1 MTQSDKQ
8 PDPAPGDELPMPGAV
23 GSAGSPLA
31 SPEPIVIPQPPSAGK
46 QVIQLVLI
54 PAAIVICAVSIAILF
69 AKLAGSTENID
80 TQLMKLRESSGEGRM
95 ALNLQDPRYKNRSM
109 AAYNIATMIPAI
121 KDPAERKRIS
131 NELVDILDHNLSA
144 DSDTD
149 DKLYVYV
156 LSAVGQLG
164 QKEGLEAIVKRL
176 TMSGSR
182 PMVKQGAIRG
192 LLSWPRDEEA
202 KQHAKSLL
210 PLLAD
215 QDLNVSSMAAAALG
229 QLGDGKD
236 AATIAALKDAMT
248 AAAEKSRDLRWNA
261 ASSLARL
268 GDPEGS
274 KFVAEVLLNRTA
286 LAKMEVDGAG
296 STPQIPA
303 GTTLPTN
310 LQDQVILSALA
321 ASVTMNDPV
330 VWAQIEK
337 LRTDDP
343 SLPVR
348 TAASMVTDRHKRGS
362 ATLVS
367 PAPPVP

>member
-1 MTQSDKQ
+1 
-8 PDPAPGDELPMPGAV
+8 
-23 GSAGSPLA
+23 
-31 SPEPIVIPQPPSAGK
+31 
-46 QVIQLVLI
+46 
-54 PAAIVICAVSIAILF
+54 
-69 AKLAGSTENID
+69 
-80 TQLMKLRESSGEGRM
+80 
-95 ALNLQDPRYKNRSM
+95 M

-268 GDPEGS
+268 GD
-274 KFVAEVLLNRTA
+274 LLNRTA